1 MLLRK
6 SVLVLFLFLLSWI
19 GLAQI
24 ASKRCVWLPVSE
36 ESFKLDSLSVLP
48 SSILISSSSDSTVEI
63 QYDLNSGLAHFNK
76 STSDSVLVC
85 FQVLPYDLSFR
96 YFHRDIA
103 AYDSNRFYK
112 QPLGLT
118 YGGGLGYA
126 VVEEDK
132 LFNTPGINKSGS
144 ITRGVSFGNNQNVFV
159 NSALNLQLDGKIT
172 ENIGITASIS
182 DQNIPFQPEGNT
194 QQLQE
199 FDKVFIQ
206 LYTPNSRLTAGDL
219 VMRNQPGYF
228 LQYYRN
234 VQGGLFEGKHQK
246 DSTHYSFTSVGA
258 AVSKGKFASIQ
269 LPALEG
275 VQGPYRLTGP
285 NNERFIIV
293 LANSE
298 RVFVDGR
305 LLTRGFDYDY
315 VIDYNQAEIT
325 FTANVLVTKY
335 SIIRVDFEY
344 SDKNYGR
351 SNIVANHSQTWGKTT
366 GYFNY
371 YLQKDNPN
379 NPLLYNL
386 SAEDKDALALVG
398 DDLDQAV
405 ISGVDSVGFQ
415 ENKIL
420 YEERDTLGTKIY
432 VFSQDPDKA
441 VFEVVYTEVGFGRG
455 DYEIINSTSNGRVYV
470 FVGFGQ
476 GNFLPVRVVA
486 TPKKNQMFTIGS
498 KYAIDKNTEVYGEIA
513 VSEQDQNLF
522 SDVDNADNGGK
533 AVKVGF
539 INRGLKLSWLGK
551 WRLINSVDFEY
562 TENTFRQID
571 RFRNVNYERDWS
583 ADLATERFNRIVNAS
598 IGVEKNINNALV
610 YSLSRRVKGGDE
622 VNGFQHNLTANKSVG
637 NIQILSNA
645 WWMYNDRSATNS
657 DWKRVTINAK
667 WNGKLLTPGI
677 LYTMDKNIVSDQ
689 NNQVVA
695 TAMYYDEVKFYVK
708 SLDSAAVRYYADYAI
723 RENSDTINGAIV
735 KVNQSNT
742 INAGLNTL
750 IKRNHDIRLQSTYR
764 ILNYFSN
771 TDSLNQDEET
781 FIIRA
786 DWNANFLNR
795 HVRSELTITTG
806 TGRELK
812 REYVYQSVPQGIGTH
827 VWEDFN
833 GDGVQDLNEFIEKV
847 PGLPYNQQ
855 EFIRIF
861 VPTDEYVNAY
871 TGSFNYRID
880 LDAPR
885 NWRDQKNLV
894 KRIVSRF
901 SSTSAWTVNKKVF
914 DPDLWGRFNPSEKG
928 DDSGTLSSQKSL
940 RANLF
945 YNRTNPIYGMDILYG
960 TSQNKSLLTQGFE
973 TVGRQEAVYTGRV
986 NIKRVYGI
994 KMSVGQ
1000 ALKNSESDFLT
1011 QRNFLIESRNLK
1023 PELAYQASQSIRFAT
1038 TGNYL
1043 VKQNLRGELNE
1054 QTTFYEGGLDI
1065 RYSKVSQRSITGNM
1079 KYIKIDAKLKST
1091 PISSP
1096 IGYEM
1101 LDALRPGNNFTWSV
1115 NWQEKLVNGLQL
1127 SFIYEGRKSEGSNMI
1142 HTGRM
1147 QASAFF

>member
-1 MLLRK
+1 
-6 SVLVLFLFLLSWI
+6 V
-19 GLAQI
+19 
-24 ASKRCVWLPVSE
+24 
-36 ESFKLDSLSVLP
+36 
-48 SSILISSSSDSTVEI
+48 
-63 QYDLNSGLAHFNK
+63 
-76 STSDSVLVC
+76 
-85 FQVLPYDLSFR
+85 
-96 YFHRDIA
+96 
-103 AYDSNRFYK
+103 
-112 QPLGLT
+112 
-118 YGGGLGYA
+118 
-126 VVEEDK
+126 
-132 LFNTPGINKSGS
+132 
-144 ITRGVSFGNNQNVFV
+144 
-159 NSALNLQLDGKIT
+159 
-172 ENIGITASIS
+172 
-182 DQNIPFQPEGNT
+182 
-194 QQLQE
+194 
-199 FDKVFIQ
+199 
-206 LYTPNSRLTAGDL
+206 
-219 VMRNQPGYF
+219 
-228 LQYYRN
+228 
-234 VQGGLFEGKHQK
+234 
-246 DSTHYSFTSVGA
+246 
-258 AVSKGKFASIQ
+258 
-269 LPALEG
+269 
-275 VQGPYRLTGP
+275 P

-298 RVFVDGR
+298 RVYVDGR
-305 LLTRGFDYDY
+305 LLSRGFDYDY

-398 DDLDQAV
+398 DNIDQAV

-420 YEERDTLGTKIY
+420 YEEIDSLGTKIY
-432 VFSQDPDKA
+432 LFSQDRDKA
-441 VFEVVYTEVGFGRG
+441 IFEVVFTDVSFGQG
-455 DYEIINSTSNGRVYV
+455 DYEIVNSTSNGRIYV
-470 FVGFGQ
+470 FAGFGQ

-486 TPKKNQMFTIGS
+486 TPKKNQIFTIGS
-498 KYAIDKNTEVYGEIA
+498 KYAIDNNVEVFGEIA
-513 VSEQDQNLF
+513 VSDQDQNLY

-539 INRGLKLSWLGK
+539 VNRGYKLSWLGK
-551 WRLINSVDFEY
+551 WRLVNSVDFEY

-571 RFRNVNYERDWS
+571 RFRNINYERDWS
-583 ADLATERFNRIVNAS
+583 ADLATERFNRIANAS
-598 IGVEKNINNALV
+598 IGIQQNPNNALV
-610 YSLSRRVKGGDE
+610 YSISRRIKGGDE
-622 VNGFQHNLTANKSVG
+622 VNGFQHKVSANKTLG
-637 NIQILSNA
+637 KFQILSNA
-645 WWMYNDRSATNS
+645 WWMYNDRSVINS
-657 DWKRVTINAK
+657 DWKRASINTN
-667 WNGKLLTPGI
+667 WNGKFLTPGI
-677 LYTMDKNIVSDQ
+677 VYTMDKNTNTDQENKVVS
-689 NNQVVA
+689 

-708 SLDSAAVRYYADYAI
+708 SLDSAKVRYYADYAI
-723 RENSDTINGAIV
+723 RENRDTVNGEIV
-735 KVNQSNT
+735 RVNQSNT

-750 IKRNHDIRLQSTYR
+750 LKRNHDIRLQSTYR
-764 ILNYFSN
+764 LLNYFN
-771 TDSLNQDEET
+771 NLDSVNLDETT

-786 DWNANFLNR
+786 DWNANFLKR

-806 TGRELK
+806 TGRELR
-812 REYVYQSVPQGIGTH
+812 REYIYQAVPQGVGTH

-847 PGLPYNQQ
+847 TGLTYNQQ
-855 EFIRIF
+855 EFIRMF

-885 NWRDQKNLV
+885 NWRDQKNV
-894 KRIVSRF
+894 IKRVVSRL
-901 SSTSAWTVNKKVF
+901 STTSAWTVNKKVF
-914 DPDLWGRFNPSEKG
+914 DPDLWGRFNPSERV
-928 DDSGTLSSQKSL
+928 DNAGTLSAQKSL

-945 YNRTNPIYGMDILYG
+945 YNRTNPIYGMDMLYG
-960 TSQNKSLLTQGFE
+960 ASQNKSLLTQGFE
-973 TVGRQEAVYTGRV
+973 TIGKQEAVYTGRV

-1043 VKQNLRGELNE
+1043 LKQNLRGELNE
-1054 QTTFYEGGLDI
+1054 KTTFYEAGMDI
-1065 RYSKVSQRSITGNM
+1065 RYSKVSQRSITGNL
-1079 KYIKIDAKLKST
+1079 KYINIDAKLKGT
-1091 PISSP
+1091 AISSP
-1096 IGYEM
+1096 LGYEM

-1127 SFIYEGRKSEGSNMI
+1127 SLIYEGRKSEGSNTI